1 MFLYLDDVGSMACSG
16 TKSSK
21 SANAD
26 VAGKTDLKEKVKE
39 WRRRKGHRP
48 SIDKNLSI
56 CELVATFEGKSGRS
70 KIEVGR
76 L

>member
-1 MFLYLDDVGSMACSG
+1 M
-16 TKSSK
+16 
-21 SANAD
+21 
-26 VAGKTDLKEKVKE
+26 KEKVKE

-76 L
+76 LEEVAVSKKEVPISVEYRGEKVLERNVASLD